1 MKKYDNY
8 VANLNVLEGAADQD
22 LSNEF
27 VASGIISKFSLQFEL
42 AWKLLKETLAYEG
55 VAEAASG
62 SPRQIAKAAFAAYD
76 FLDEDVWLDMLRARS
91 AITHTYDGETVRE
104 LVRLIIEEYT
114 PAFIELRQGL
124 EGLYGDTLF
133 AEEEAEA

>member
-1 MKKYDNY
+1 
-8 VANLNVLEGAADQD
+8 
-22 LSNEF
+22 
-27 VASGIISKFSLQFEL
+27 
-42 AWKLLKETLAYEG
+42 
-55 VAEAASG
+55 
-62 SPRQIAKAAFAAYD
+62 
-76 FLDEDVWLDMLRARS
+76 MLRARS